1 MVIPPI
7 FLPVSRGVRQGDP
20 FSPLLF
26 ILPLEILTCYIGG
39 ESLDK
44 IALDDKIHGLVI
56 NTEEIEA
63 TLVTDDV
70 TCF

>member
-1 MVIPPI
+1 MVTPPI
-7 FLPVSRGVRQGDP
+7 FLSVSRGVRQGDP

-26 ILPLEILTCYIGG
+26 ILSLEILACYIRGG
-39 ESLDK
+39 SLDK
-44 IALDDKIHGLVI
+44 IALDKIHGLVI
-56 NTEEIEA
+56 NTEEREV